1 MGAETNTAQQDAVC
15 RQVVRVQLAALA
27 QVVIEGNWRQLKG
40 HVREQWGKLT
50 DDQFDN
56 IAGKRDRLA
65 GSLQKS
71 YGIAQDEAEKQ
82 IKDFEE
88 KCDRNR
94 WIQ

>member
-1 MGAETNTAQQDAVC
+1 MRTGIFPGQQHAVPLN
-15 RQVVRVQLAALA
+15 RNQSGEAMNWDR
-27 QVVIEGNWRQLKG
+27 IEGNWKQLKG
-40 HVREQWGKLT
+40 KVREQWGKLT
-50 DDQFDN
+50 DDELDN
-56 IAGKRDRLA
+56 IAGKRDMLA

-82 IKDFEE
+82 IKAFEE

>member
-1 MGAETNTAQQDAVC
+1 MNWD
-15 RQVVRVQLAALA
+15 R
-27 QVVIEGNWRQLKG
+27 IEGSWKQLKG
-40 HVREQWGKLT
+40 RVREQWGKLT
-50 DDQFDN
+50 DDELDN

-82 IKDFEE
+82 INDFEQ
-88 KCDRNR
+88 KCDQNR